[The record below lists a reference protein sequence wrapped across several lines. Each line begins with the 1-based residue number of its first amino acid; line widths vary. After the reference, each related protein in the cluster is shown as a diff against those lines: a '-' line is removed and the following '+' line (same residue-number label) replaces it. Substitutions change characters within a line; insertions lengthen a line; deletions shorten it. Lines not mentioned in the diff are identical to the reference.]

1 MRAYRDKQRPHLKF
15 VVSYKRNGKRSR
27 SFFETKKAAQTF
39 AQLKNNERLIG
50 ETEGAKQLAEFGKTI
65 ADAIAFYLPHL
76 QASNNRTCTFAELV
90 AELLPAKA
98 ADGAS
103 AAYLTDLKCRLGQFE
118 NSFGNRLVSEIRS
131 DEIDDWLRGLNVSA
145 VTRNNS
151 RRVLRTAFSFALA
164 RNYCVDNP
172 VAKTAKAKEPNGT
185 IGILTV
191 SAGSAA
197 CWKAQR
203 RTFCRIIAIGLFAG
217 LRRAEIERL
226 DWSEIDFE
234 SGLIEVTAQNAKTA
248 QRRLVT
254 MQPNLREWLLPLR
267 KHKGNVTPS
276 NCFRELFEQARE
288 AAGIAEWP
296 DNALRHSFRQLSS
309 GALQKRCINRAG
321 TRTPRQPH
329 HLRALPRACETEGR
343 RKVLE
348 SIPYPPALLQRS
360 FRFRRKRFQ
369 RNAQMLTR

>member
-1 MRAYRDKQRPHLKF
+1 MRTSKVRAYRDKERSHLKF
-15 VVSYKRNGKRSR
+15 VVSFKRNGKRSR

-65 ADAIAFYLPHL
+65 ADAIAFYLQHL
-76 QASNNRTCTFAELV
+76 QAQGKNRKCTFTELV
-90 AELLPAKA
+90 TELRTAKA

-118 NSFGNRLVSEIRS
+118 NGFGKRLVSEIRT

-145 VTRNNS
+145 VSRNNS
-151 RRVLRTAFSFALA
+151 RRTLHSTFSFALA
-164 RNYCVDNP
+164 RNYCFENP
-172 VAKTAKAKEPNGT
+172 VTKTARAKERGGN

-191 SAGSAA
+191 TQAA
-197 CWKAQR
+197 RLLENA
-203 RTFCRIIAIGLFAG
+203 TPGVLPYLAIGLFAG

-226 DWSEIDFE
+226 DWSKIDFE
-234 SGLIEVTAQNAKTA
+234 SGLIEVTAQNSKTA

-267 KHKGNVTPS
+267 KYKGNVTPS

-296 DNALRHSFRQLSS
+296 DNALRHSFASYHLAHFKNAAST
-309 GALQKRCINRAG
+309 ALELG
-321 TRTPRQPH
+321 H
-329 HLRALPRACETEGR
+329 HDSRITFAHYRELVRPKDAEKYWNLFPSAASA
-343 RKVLE
+343 KVV
-348 SIPYPPALLQRS
+348 SISA
-360 FRFRRKRFQ
+360 
-369 RNAQMLTR
+369 